1 MSETEDNPNVTMDMG
16 SSTRM
21 DHVAINY
28 DSGDGSTE
36 TQFLVQTSDDN
47 STWTTQRTINFTQLS
62 NGWNYIRFTPV
73 TVRYVRLYGTGTS
86 KRISL
91 RELKVKNSISD
102 TTLYETHGHK
112 TISTSDTS
120 ISLNGD

>member
-1 MSETEDNPNVTMDMG
+1 MG

-28 DSGDGSTE
+28 DSGDGTTE

-62 NGWNYIRFTPV
+62 NGWNYIRFTPI

-86 KRISL
+86 KRLSL

-112 TISTSDTS
+112 TISTTDTS
-120 ISLNGD
+120 IGLNGD